1 MVEEVLKTGQRNALS
16 PEYLAKRL
24 NLGTVRALQ
33 KQVEKERR
41 EGAVI
46 LSTSIPP
53 VGYYLPENER
63 EVRQFIRTLEN
74 RADNTLGALKSAR
87 AYLEKSK
94 IAHCTRQQATGLYAV
109 IVKGVLPCVKPED
122 DQ

>member
-1 MVEEVLKTGQRNALS
+1 MCIRD
-16 PEYLAKRL
+16 R
-24 NLGTVRALQ
+24 Q
-33 KQVEKERR
+33 KQVEKERW

-53 VGYYLPENER
+53 GGYYLPENER

-87 AYLEKSK
+87 AYLEKAK
-94 IAHCTRQQATGLYAV
+94 
-109 IVKGVLPCVKPED
+109 
-122 DQ
+122 

>member
-1 MVEEVLKTGQRNALS
+1 MVGRSFENRSAQCSS

-53 VGYYLPENER
+53 GGYYLPENER

-87 AYLEKSK
+87 AYLEKAK
-94 IAHCTRQQATGLYAV
+94 
-109 IVKGVLPCVKPED
+109 
-122 DQ
+122 

>member
-16 PEYLAKRL
+16 PEYLAKQIEPW
-24 NLGTVRALQ
+24 NSQGMQ
-33 KQVEKERR
+33 KQVEKERW

-53 VGYYLPENER
+53 GGYYLPENER

-87 AYLEKSK
+87 AYLEKAK
-94 IAHCTRQQATGLYAV
+94 
-109 IVKGVLPCVKPED
+109 
-122 DQ
+122 

>member
-1 MVEEVLKTGQRNALS
+1 MVEEVLKTGQCNALS
-16 PEYLAKRL
+16 PEYLTERL

-53 VGYYLPENER
+53 GGYYLPENAGEIR
-63 EVRQFIRTLEN
+63 KFIRTLEN
-74 RADNTLGALKSAR
+74 TADNTLGSLKSAR
-87 AYLEKSK
+87 EYLEK
-94 IAHCTRQQATGLYAV
+94 AR
-109 IVKGVLPCVKPED
+109 
-122 DQ
+122 

>member
-1 MVEEVLKTGQRNALS
+1 MRKENNGRRSFENRSAQCSFTGIS
-16 PEYLAKRL
+16 GKEM

-53 VGYYLPENER
+53 GGYYLPENER

-87 AYLEKSK
+87 AYLEKAK
-94 IAHCTRQQATGLYAV
+94 
-109 IVKGVLPCVKPED
+109 
-122 DQ
+122 

>member
-1 MVEEVLKTGQRNALS
+1 MRKENNGRRSFENRSAQCSFTGISGKEVEPWNSQGIAETG
-16 PEYLAKRL
+16 
-24 NLGTVRALQ
+24 
-33 KQVEKERR
+33 KERW

-53 VGYYLPENER
+53 GGYYLPENER

-87 AYLEKSK
+87 AYLEKAK
-94 IAHCTRQQATGLYAV
+94 
-109 IVKGVLPCVKPED
+109 
-122 DQ
+122 

>member
-53 VGYYLPENER
+53 GGYYLPENER

-87 AYLEKSK
+87 AYLEK
-94 IAHCTRQQATGLYAV
+94 
-109 IVKGVLPCVKPED
+109 VK
-122 DQ
+122 

>member
-16 PEYLAKRL
+16 PEYL

-53 VGYYLPENER
+53 GGYYLPENER

-87 AYLEKSK
+87 AYLEKAK
-94 IAHCTRQQATGLYAV
+94 
-109 IVKGVLPCVKPED
+109 
-122 DQ
+122 

>member
-33 KQVEKERR
+33 KQVEKERW

-53 VGYYLPENER
+53 GGYYLPENER

-87 AYLEKSK
+87 AYLEKAKQPTAQGS
-94 IAHCTRQQATGLYAV
+94 RQPDCMQL
-109 IVKGVLPCVKPED
+109 L
-122 DQ
+122 

>member
-33 KQVEKERR
+33 KQERW

-53 VGYYLPENER
+53 GGYYLPENER

-87 AYLEKSK
+87 AYLEKAK
-94 IAHCTRQQATGLYAV
+94 
-109 IVKGVLPCVKPED
+109 
-122 DQ
+122 

>member
-33 KQVEKERR
+33 KQVEKERW

-53 VGYYLPENER
+53 GGYYLPENER
-63 EVRQFIRTLEN
+63 EFIRTLEN

-87 AYLEKSK
+87 AYLEKAK
-94 IAHCTRQQATGLYAV
+94 
-109 IVKGVLPCVKPED
+109 
-122 DQ
+122 

>member
-1 MVEEVLKTGQRNALS
+1 MVKEILKTGQRNALS
-16 PEYLAKRL
+16 PEYLTERL

-53 VGYYLPENER
+53 GGYYLPENER
-63 EVRQFIRTLEN
+63 EVRQFIKTLEN
-74 RADNTLGALKSAR
+74 RAGNTLGALKSAR
-87 AYLEKSK
+87 AYLEDIK
-94 IAHCTRQQATGLYAV
+94 
-109 IVKGVLPCVKPED
+109 
-122 DQ
+122 

>member
-1 MVEEVLKTGQRNALS
+1 MVEEILHTGIQNALS
-16 PEYLAKRL
+16 PEYLTAVL

-33 KQVEKERR
+33 KQIERERR

-46 LSTSIPP
+46 LSSTQPP
-53 VGYYLPENER
+53 GGYYLPANRE

-87 AYLEKSK
+87 AYLEKAK
-94 IAHCTRQQATGLYAV
+94 
-109 IVKGVLPCVKPED
+109 
-122 DQ
+122 